1 MTNRCAHGIDIDMPV
16 MVNYDIP
23 VDAQNRADCE
33 TYLRRC
39 VPAFVTGMQF
49 TWYNLSPLS
58 LLTPHP
64 PYPSPSS
71 PLFLLTLSLLT
82 LSLLTPSPS
91 SPSPSSP
98 PLPPHPL
105 PPHPLSL
112 LYQDQLYRTDH
123 QLCGQCSFQALAGDR
138 TAFQEGHP
146 KTRCGRPRLTGA
158 SNSMLDKP
166 RFLWGLLSLTAK
178 LFSV

>member
-1 MTNRCAHGIDIDMPV
+1 MPV

-82 LSLLTPSPS
+82 LSLLTLSLLTPSPS
-91 SPSPSSP
+91 STRTSCTGLTINFVDSAHSR
-98 PLPPHPL
+98 
-105 PPHPLSL
+105 L
-112 LYQDQLYRTDH
+112 LQEIEQHFRRGIPKLDVDDPDL
-123 QLCGQCSFQALAGDR
+123 LEQAIA
-138 TAFQEGHP
+138 
-146 KTRCGRPRLTGA
+146 C
-158 SNSMLDKP
+158 
-166 RFLWGLLSLTAK
+166 
-178 LFSV
+178 

>member
-1 MTNRCAHGIDIDMPV
+1 MTNRCARGMDIDMPV

-82 LSLLTPSPS
+82 LSLLTLSLLT
-91 SPSPSSP
+91 PSPSSP

-105 PPHPLSL
+105 SAHPLFLLTLSL
-112 LYQDQLYRTDH
+112 LTPSPSSTRTSCTGLTINFVDSAH
-123 QLCGQCSFQALAGDR
+123 SRHLQEIEQHFRRGIPKLDVNDPDLLEQAIA
-138 TAFQEGHP
+138 
-146 KTRCGRPRLTGA
+146 C
-158 SNSMLDKP
+158 
-166 RFLWGLLSLTAK
+166 
-178 LFSV
+178 